1 MKLIIEISEYPEHG
15 APFTVGSIIKMPN
28 VMKFLKDGYVGHNDF
43 SVRYYRNKREMLDR
57 FEVLSRRIEDCVKE
71 FYKDI
76 QLPLNSATTE
86 NNDINLSSSS
96 GNSESSSVEPS
107 ER

>member
-1 MKLIIEISEYPEHG
+1 MKLLIEISELPEYKTFAVG
-15 APFTVGSIIKMPN
+15 AMIKMPD
-28 VMKFLKDGYVGHNDF
+28 VASFTGDGYVGRNDF

-57 FEVLSRRIEDCVKE
+57 FEKLSQRIEDCVKD

-86 NNDINLSSSS
+86 NNDMNLSSSS
-96 GNSESSSVEPS
+96 GYSESSSVEPS

>member
-1 MKLIIEISEYPEHG
+1 MKLVIEIKELPEFG
-15 APFTVGSIIKMPN
+15 TFTVGAEIAMPKIPEFSPN
-28 VMKFLKDGYVGHNDF
+28 GFVGHDAF

-57 FEVLSRRIEDCVKE
+57 FERLSQRVEECVKD

-76 QLPLNSATTE
+76 DLSLNSSTTLNKE
-86 NNDINLSSSS
+86 MNLSSSS
-96 GNSESSSVEPS
+96 GNSDSSSVEPS